1 MKQVLP
7 RIKLLLLLLYLLLI
21 AAVTVSS
28 SAADGNYD
36 FSDSSFVLSLKL
48 MQIVSVMLVFI
59 LPAFLFT
66 LFLTNEKL
74 LYLQLHKKVQIQ
86 SVLFVLLIIVSM
98 APLINWMT
106 ELNGKMILPA
116 SMSSLEHW
124 MKASEEQY
132 TKLTEAFLKMNTIK
146 DLLFNLFVI
155 AFLAALGE
163 EILFRG
169 VLQKTLR
176 QSIKNI
182 HIAIW
187 LTAIIFSAFHFQFYG
202 FFPRMMLGVLLGY
215 LFVWSNSL
223 WLPII
228 AHFTN
233 NGLAVVLE
241 YLNTKKIITF
251 DADKIGTSNNTG
263 ILWGS
268 IVLVSIFIFAVYRNR
283 SQKSEDRGDET
294 EVKILD

>member
-1 MKQVLP
+1 M
-7 RIKLLLLLLYLLLI
+7 LLLYLLLI
-21 AAVTVSS
+21 ATITVSS
-28 SAADGNYD
+28 SATDGNYD
-36 FSDSSFVLSLKL
+36 FSNPSFVLSLKL
-48 MQIVSVMLVFI
+48 MQIVSVMLIFI

-66 LFLTNEKL
+66 LFLTKEKL

-86 SVLFVLLIIVSM
+86 SIFYVLLIIVSM

-106 ELNGKMILPA
+106 ELNGKMVLPA
-116 SMSSLEHW
+116 SLSNIEHW

-169 VLQKTLR
+169 VLQKTLME
-176 QSIKNI
+176 SIKNI
-182 HIAIW
+182 HVAVW

-251 DADKIGTSNNTG
+251 DADKIGTDNNTG

-268 IVLVSIFIFAVYRNR
+268 VILVSIFVFAIYKNE
-283 SQKSEDRGDET
+283 SSENFKS
-294 EVKILD
+294 